1 MLLSVLQDQ
10 PGAVGKALIPHPAGL
25 STKPRVRSG
34 KGINSQGGFQVAG
47 ALRSVQ
53 KHAGN
58 EGWVQ
63 HPSSPPCLH
72 HPHPPCAA
80 RAGAQGPGEVEH
92 QK

>member
-1 MLLSVLQDQ
+1 MLVSVLQDQ

-25 STKPRVRSG
+25 STKPRVHPG
-34 KGINSQGGFQVAG
+34 KGVNSQGGFQVAG

-58 EGWVQ
+58 EGMGAASLQ
-63 HPSSPPCLH
+63 PTCLH
-72 HPHPPCAA
+72 HPHPSCAA